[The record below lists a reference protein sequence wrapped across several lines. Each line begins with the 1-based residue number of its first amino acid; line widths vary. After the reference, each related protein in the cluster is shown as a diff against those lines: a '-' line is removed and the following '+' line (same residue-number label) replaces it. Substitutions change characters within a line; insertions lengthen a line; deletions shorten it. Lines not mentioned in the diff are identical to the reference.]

1 MIHSMTGFGKAE
13 SVIHNKKITIEIRS
27 LNSKFIDLNL
37 KLPSIYRSK
46 DVAIRSLLTEGLKRG
61 KIEIT
66 LHFDLIETEPT
77 HFLNTSVINE
87 YYTSFKTLVDKLSIE
102 NGDNIDYLQH
112 IMRMPDVLKTERK
125 ELSEDEWKT
134 IVALI
139 NESIIDLSSFRENEG
154 EALEKDIR
162 IQIEAI
168 MNLMKNCEQHDKA
181 RIETVK
187 ERLKKNLK
195 NVAAEESYNESRFEQ
210 ELIYYLEKF
219 DFTEEKVR
227 LSKHCDH
234 FIETIEKP
242 ESMGKKLGFIVQEIG
257 REINTLG
264 SKANH
269 FEIQK
274 NVVQMKDHL
283 EKIKEQILNVL

>member
-168 MNLMKNCEQHDKA
+168 MNLMENCEQHDKA